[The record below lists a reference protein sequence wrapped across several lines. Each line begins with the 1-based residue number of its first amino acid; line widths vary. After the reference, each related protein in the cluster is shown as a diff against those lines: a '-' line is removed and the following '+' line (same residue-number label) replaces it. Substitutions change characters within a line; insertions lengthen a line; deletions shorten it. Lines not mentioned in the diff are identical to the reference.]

1 MRSRLSRWAVLVIF
15 GLAGASAAPAQMASP
30 TLSDATVVT
39 RGAFRV
45 RGEVSWTRIDGV
57 FGPGGR
63 TVLPLG
69 SSLTGIVDASALPLL
84 SPGEAAARVLADDPA
99 VVFNAGRITT
109 TADSRIATVP
119 LTVEYGLTSRITLGA
134 VIPIVQSRSVVTTQ
148 LNGKADSV
156 ANVGT
161 NPAGFHNSAS
171 ALASNAAVATGL
183 STASDQLA
191 QRIADCTANPAGAG
205 CATIISRKDEALA
218 LVSASTS
225 FALGVAT
232 LYGVS
237 ADLAGAAF
245 VPLSGSA
252 IQSAIDGRLSSLRA
266 GFTSFGITPGGGTLV
281 AAGGPA
287 ANAQLAQLVRDP
299 AFGIGLDSIGSTE
312 QTALGD
318 VELSATALLFNSF
331 GAGGGLRLR
340 GAAAGVVRLGTGH
353 PARPNRPYDVPTGD
367 GQMDIEAR
375 GAVDAMIGR
384 LLTTVAASYTVQT
397 GSVESARLPG
407 PPGTLSLLQY
417 PIAGTTK
424 LGNMAAVRVNPR
436 FMITPALMVGAL
448 GVGAWRA
455 ADELTTSGT
464 APGGVTA
471 PGSDGLTTLAGGLT
485 ISYSNLAADR
495 GTGGRQFPAE
505 IVFTHL
511 ETLTSSGA
519 GAAKSYRDAIEMRFY
534 LRDRR

>member
-1 MRSRLSRWAVLVIF
+1 M
-15 GLAGASAAPAQMASP
+15 
-30 TLSDATVVT
+30 SDATVVT

-69 SSLTGIVDASALPLL
+69 SSLTGIVDAAALPLL
-84 SPGEAAARVLADDPA
+84 SPAEAAARVLADDPA

-119 LTVEYGLTSRITLGA
+119 LTVEYGLTSRLTLGA

-148 LNGKADSV
+148 LNGKADSI

-171 ALASNAAVATGL
+171 ALAANATVATGL
-183 STASDQLA
+183 NTASSQLA
-191 QRIADCTANPAGAG
+191 QRIADCTANPAGTG
-205 CATIISRKDEALA
+205 CATINSRRDEAAA
-218 LVSASTS
+218 LVSASSS

-232 LYGVS
+232 LYGIS
-237 ADLAGAAF
+237 TDLPGAAF
-245 VPLSGSA
+245 VPLAGSA
-252 IQSAIDGRLSSLRA
+252 IQSAVDARLASLRA
-266 GFTSFGITPGGGTLV
+266 GFTSFGIAPGGGALV

-287 ANAQLAQLVRDP
+287 ANAQLSRLVSDP
-299 AFGIGLDSIGSTE
+299 DFGIGLDSIGSTE
-312 QTALGD
+312 QTAIGD
-318 VELSATALLFNSF
+318 IELSATALLFNSF

-340 GAAAGVVRLGTGH
+340 GVAAGVVRLGTGH
-353 PARPNRPYDVPTGD
+353 QARANRPYDVPTGD
-367 GQMDIEAR
+367 GQTDIEAR

-397 GSVESARLPG
+397 GSVETTRLPG
-407 PPGTLSLLQY
+407 ATGALSLLQY
-417 PIAGTTK
+417 PVAGTTK
-424 LGNMAAVRVNPR
+424 PGNMAAVRVNPR

-455 ADELTTSGT
+455 ADEVSMAAGGPTSGS
-464 APGGVTA
+464 A
-471 PGSDGLTTLAGGLT
+471 DGLTTLAGGLT
-485 ISYSNLAADR
+485 ISYSNLATAS

-519 GAAKSYRDAIEMRFY
+519 GAAKSFRDAIEMRFY

>member
-1 MRSRLSRWAVLVIF
+1 M
-15 GLAGASAAPAQMASP
+15 
-30 TLSDATVVT
+30 SDATVVT
-39 RGAFRV
+39 RGAFRI

-57 FGPGGR
+57 FGPEGK

-69 SSLTGIVDASALPLL
+69 SSLTGIVDAAALPLL
-84 SPGEAAARVLADDPA
+84 SPAEAAARVLTDDPA

-109 TADSRIATVP
+109 SADSRIATVP
-119 LTVEYGLTSRITLGA
+119 LTVEYGLTSRITVGA
-134 VIPIVQSRSVVTTQ
+134 LIPIVQSRSVVTTQ

-171 ALASNAAVATGL
+171 ALASNATVATGL
-183 STASDQLA
+183 STASNQLS

-205 CATIISRKDEALA
+205 CSTINARRDEAVA
-218 LVSASTS
+218 LVTASTN

-237 ADLAGAAF
+237 TDSPGAAF

-252 IQSAIDGRLSSLRA
+252 IQAAIDARLTSLRA
-266 GFTSFGITPGGGTLV
+266 GFTSFGITPGGGTLA

-287 ANAQLAQLVRDP
+287 ANAQLAQLVSDP

-312 QTALGD
+312 QTAIGD
-318 VELSATALLFNSF
+318 IELSATALLFDSF
-331 GAGGGLRLR
+331 GAGSGLRLR

-397 GSVESARLPG
+397 GSVETTRLPG
-407 PPGTLSLLQY
+407 APGSLSLLQY
-417 PIAGTTK
+417 PVAGATK

-455 ADELTTSGT
+455 SDEVTTSGAAPVGLT
-464 APGGVTA
+464 A
-471 PGSDGLTTLAGGLT
+471 GSSSGLTTLAGGLT
-485 ISYSNLAADR
+485 ISYSNLASAR

-511 ETLTSSGA
+511 ETLNSSGA
-519 GAAKSYRDAIEMRFY
+519 GAAKTFRDAIEMRFY